1 MSANAKLMDT
11 IPPSEPSPSRLR
23 LLRFVTLC
31 ALLLS
36 DGTYTVLRRFS
47 RGVLLET
54 YSVNEVLM
62 GAEFIKLAFS
72 CYMMSG
78 GVGLARLTNLLLRSK
93 KMLILAAIYGLGN
106 VLSYYALARVGEY
119 FRDILILSEIYHFY
133 LICAHVLFINNSIS

>member
-1 MSANAKLMDT
+1 
-11 IPPSEPSPSRLR
+11 
-23 LLRFVTLC
+23 
-31 ALLLS
+31 
-36 DGTYTVLRRFS
+36 
-47 RGVLLET
+47 
-54 YSVNEVLM
+54 M

-119 FRDILILSEIYHFY
+119 FRDILILSEIHHFY